1 MLKIETLLLLLL
13 LLLKMNEWGELF
25 LTLGQQQLW

>member
-1 MLKIETLLLLLL
+1 MLKIETLLLLL